1 LGDGGFVTGL
11 LGRFLARGETG
22 SFSLPGTLGAESRLL
37 AIDSGDL
44 SDLLFHMPLLQ
55 TVREQYPRARIDFL
69 IPEEHTS
76 LIAPSGVAHHCLVYR
91 RQQLKPWS
99 PALYALLKN
108 VRQRRYDMSVVMSFT
123 PQSALEAVALASG
136 AKLRLGPS
144 HGGSFPAVNFEIRQ
158 REGDRRYRG
167 ERLSAA
173 APFLGLPD
181 FSRERAWP
189 LPEERVRRMR
199 QLIHFNKPRQD
210 EVLVGVDPALG
221 KSGTGL
227 AAQNLHF
234 VMNQLASQM
243 PCRTLPLSVDADPE
257 ILQRFEAGLTVPP
270 LSLPRETLFDTVLL
284 AAQCDLFI
292 SGNTDLFHYAAAT
305 GVPTLGLFLKEDDAT
320 WTPAG
325 YPNVRVIRV
334 KGGQRVDIETLM
346 EAVEAVR
353 GTP

>member
-1 LGDGGFVTGL
+1 VVDGSFLTGL
-11 LGRFLARGETG
+11 LGRFIARGEAG
-22 SFSLPGTLGAESRLL
+22 AFSLPGTLGMESRLL
-37 AIDSGDL
+37 AIDNGDL
-44 SDLLFHMPLLQ
+44 CDLLFHMPLLQ
-55 TVREQYPRARIDFL
+55 TVREEYPRARIDFL
-69 IPEEHTS
+69 IPEEHAP
-76 LIAPSGVAHHCLVYR
+76 LIAPSGIAHHCLVYR
-91 RQQLKPWS
+91 RRQLQPWS
-99 PALYALLKN
+99 PGMYSLLKN
-108 VRQRRYDMSVVMSFT
+108 VRKREYDLSVVMSFT
-123 PQSALEAVALASG
+123 PQAGLEAVALASG

-158 REGDRRYRG
+158 REPDDRYRG

-173 APFLGLPD
+173 APFLGLPA
-181 FSRERAWP
+181 FSRDRAWP

-221 KSGTGL
+221 KAGVGL

-243 PCRTLPLSVDADPE
+243 PCRTLPLSIDADPE
-257 ILQRFEAGLTVPP
+257 LLQRFESGLTVPP

-284 AAQCDLFI
+284 AALCDLFI
-292 SGNTDLFHYAAAT
+292 AGNTDLFHFAVAT
-305 GVPTLGLFLKEDDAT
+305 GVPTLGLFLKEDDAS
-320 WTPAG
+320 WVPDG
-325 YPNVRVIRV
+325 YPHVRVLRV

-353 GTP
+353 SAR